1 MAGGVYR
8 GDIQGLSKWPAP
20 VRVAAAA
27 YEAAIGLTDNA
38 AERAFLE
45 RDLSTLGTA

>member
-20 VRVAAAA
+20 VRVAAA
-27 YEAAIGLTDNA
+27 YEAAIGLTENA